1 MDKKIEDLKNISK
14 KPIFVNEYNEYVKK
28 NIFLVKEKDIDNAEI
43 LLDENWEELYDMA
56 YEKDDFELKK
66 KLRRFKKVQNN
77 SDCIPL
83 RIWKEF
89 LKDCGTYYTF
99 KE

>member
-1 MDKKIEDLKNISK
+1 
-14 KPIFVNEYNEYVKK
+14 
-28 NIFLVKEKDIDNAEI
+28 
-43 LLDENWEELYDMA
+43 MA